1 MPALAMA
8 GPLCVVVAREC
19 AACRYVGE
27 YSVDKRHGCG
37 MYTSRTGAVYK
48 GEYNEGRREGWGEYL
63 NSNFDKYEGPFVNN
77 ERHGSGVVT
86 LAASEE
92 SDPVR
97 LKAAQK
103 WGALWFKDVEKDPLN
118 ADAPL
123 EIDPTRVF
131 VGNYE
136 VGVMVSRR
144 PYEYD
149 DWENTQMHCNI
160 CTDNVA
166 LVVVQAQKC
175 VMVARQAL
183 KQAEEAGAEAEQLVV
198 SEQEDKL
205 PYFVKVKKESEL
217 PLLQDRLFLRFGP
230 RVSAACR
237 MCQND
242 VCKCLNSLRLHEV
255 DVLSREWFH
264 LIQSTH

>member
-1 MPALAMA
+1 VDPQPCSHGTLI
-8 GPLCVVVAREC
+8 LSFCF
-19 AACRYVGE
+19 RYVGE

-48 GEYNEGRREGWGEYL
+48 GDYNEGKREGWGEYV
-63 NSNFDKYEGPFVNN
+63 NSNLDKYEGPFVGN
-77 ERHGSGVVT
+77 ERHGNGVVT

-97 LKAAQK
+97 MKAAQK

-136 VGVMVSRR
+136 AGVMVSRR
-144 PYEYD
+144 PYQYE
-149 DWENTQMHCNI
+149 DWENIQIHCNV

-166 LVVVQAQKC
+166 LVVVQAHKC
-175 VMVARQAL
+175 VMVARRSLQ
-183 KQAEEAGAEAEQLVV
+183 QAEEAGTEAEQLVA

-217 PLLQDRLFLRFGP
+217 PLLEDRLFLRFGP
-230 RVSAACR
+230 RVRYNCR
-237 MCQND
+237 FFEFCAYSEMC
-242 VCKCLNSLRLHEV
+242 LRSSL
-255 DVLSREWFH
+255 
-264 LIQSTH
+264 

>member
-1 MPALAMA
+1 MMLVVEVEYCDSS
-8 GPLCVVVAREC
+8 CVLWLRVT
-19 AACRYVGE
+19 ACGRYVGE

-48 GEYNEGRREGWGEYL
+48 GEYNEGKREGWGEYV
-63 NSNFDKYEGPFVNN
+63 NSNLDKYEGPFVNN
-77 ERHGSGVVT
+77 ERHGNGVVT

-92 SDPVR
+92 SDAVR

-103 WGALWFKDVEKDPLN
+103 WGALWFKDIEKDPLN

-136 VGVMVSRR
+136 AGVMVSRR
-144 PYEYD
+144 PYEYG
-149 DWENTQMHCNI
+149 DWENIQIHCNV

-183 KQAEEAGAEAEQLVV
+183 KQSEEAGAEAEQLVA

-205 PYFVKVKKESEL
+205 PYFVKVKRESEL

-230 RVSAACR
+230 RVSLAFHF
-237 MCQND
+237 CQHGMQVMNFRA
-242 VCKCLNSLRLHEV
+242 LYQHR
-255 DVLSREWFH
+255 R
-264 LIQSTH
+264 